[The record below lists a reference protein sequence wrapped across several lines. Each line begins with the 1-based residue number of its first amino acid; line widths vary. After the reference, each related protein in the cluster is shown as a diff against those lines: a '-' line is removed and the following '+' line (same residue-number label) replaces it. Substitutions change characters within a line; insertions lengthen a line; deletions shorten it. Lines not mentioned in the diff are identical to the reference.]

1 MTLTITTTN
10 EPIETGS
17 TSLTGPLLRAD
28 TFVSGHILF
37 HRTGPAA
44 SGRTFQDEREAFA
57 LLLPELRMRHPGEWV
72 AISGGAV
79 AEHDRDRKVVTL
91 RFFQNWNRGPVYIG
105 FVGRNPRIRQATPFR
120 AQRRA

>member
-1 MTLTITTTN
+1 MTMTITTTN
-10 EPIETGS
+10 EPIGTES
-17 TSLTGPLLRAD
+17 TSLKGPLLRAD
-28 TFVSGHILF
+28 TFISGYILF
-37 HRTGPAA
+37 PQTGPTA

-57 LLLPELRMRHPGEWV
+57 LLLPELGARHPGEWV

-91 RFFQNWNRGPVYIG
+91 RFFQNRNRGPVYIG
-105 FVGRNPRIRQATPFR
+105 FVGRNPGIRQATPFR